1 MAVMEPRDETREERA
16 ARPEERPPDS
26 TLTYDPVEE
35 ARRLR
40 AREAAAGIPGL
51 AGFALV
57 ATDGPHQGVHWSL
70 RPGRNEA
77 GRNTDATLFLDD
89 ITVSRHHAVFLV
101 EEGRLRVEDLGSTN
115 GTYVNGKRAERADLT
130 PGDEVIIGRFH
141 LVVARGA

>member
-1 MAVMEPRDETREERA
+1 MDPRDETREERP
-16 ARPEERPPDS
+16 ARPTEQPPDS

-35 ARRLR
+35 SRRLR

-51 AGFALV
+51 EGFALV

-70 RPGRNEA
+70 ALGRNEA
-77 GRNTDATLFLDD
+77 GRHTEAALFLDD
-89 ITVSRHHAVFLV
+89 ITVSRHHAAFIL
-101 EEGRLRVEDLGSTN
+101 EEGRLSVEDLGSTN
-115 GTYVNGKRAERADLT
+115 GTYVNGKRAERAELT